1 MQQDSTSYILKL
13 IGNGGSVDLYLE
25 ALTANRAY
33 SLNAWA
39 KFMFVFYV
47 LWNWNKFSCP
57 SQAQITLSE

>member
-13 IGNGGSVDLYLE
+13 IGNDGSVDLYLE

-47 LWNWNKFSCP
+47 LWN
-57 SQAQITLSE
+57 